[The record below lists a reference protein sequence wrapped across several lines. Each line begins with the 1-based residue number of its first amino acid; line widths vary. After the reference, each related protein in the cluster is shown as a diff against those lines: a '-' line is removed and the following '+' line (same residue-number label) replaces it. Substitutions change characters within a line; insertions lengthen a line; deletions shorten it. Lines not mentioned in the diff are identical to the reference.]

1 MNVVALAHELME
13 TRAEITNLA
22 ELHQLVMDLLALINP
37 WEKYTRPGQRAAG
50 DRRPTKKLRM
60 GTLEEVD
67 EEEEKE
73 EEEEEEHPDIDS
85 PSPSR
90 PVDSDEHRQYMLSKY
105 QALINGE
112 NENPTWS

>member
-13 TRAEITNLA
+13 ERAEITTFA

-37 WEKYTRPGQRAAG
+37 WEKYTRPSQRVAG
-50 DRRPTKKLRM
+50 DRRPTKKLRL

-67 EEEEKE
+67 EEEGKE
-73 EEEEEEHPDIDS
+73 EKEEEHPDLDS

-90 PVDSDEHRQYMLSKY
+90 PVDSDEHRQYMLSK
-105 QALINGE
+105 
-112 NENPTWS
+112 

>member
-1 MNVVALAHELME
+1 MNVVALAYELME
-13 TRAEITNLA
+13 ERAEITTFA

-37 WEKYTRPGQRAAG
+37 WEKYTRPSQRVAG
-50 DRRPTKKLRM
+50 DRRPTKKLRL

-73 EEEEEEHPDIDS
+73 EKEEEHPDLDS

-90 PVDSDEHRQYMLSKY
+90 PVDSDEHRQYMLSK
-105 QALINGE
+105 
-112 NENPTWS
+112 

>member
-1 MNVVALAHELME
+1 MNVVALAYELME
-13 TRAEITNLA
+13 KRAEITTFA

-37 WEKYTRPGQRAAG
+37 WEKYTRPSQRVAG
-50 DRRPTKKLRM
+50 DRRPTKKLRL

-67 EEEEKE
+67 EEEEK
-73 EEEEEEHPDIDS
+73 EEEHPDIDS